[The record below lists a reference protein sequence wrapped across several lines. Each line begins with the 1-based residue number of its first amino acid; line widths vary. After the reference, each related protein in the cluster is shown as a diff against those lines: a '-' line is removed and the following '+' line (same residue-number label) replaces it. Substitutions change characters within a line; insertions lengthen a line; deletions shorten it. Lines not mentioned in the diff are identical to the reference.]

1 MNKKEKEFK
10 RFVLI
15 KAVSNNQ
22 NINIA
27 DNILEKL
34 IFEGKRIVLPNRVL
48 RNLKRYQHD

>member
-1 MNKKEKEFK
+1 MNKEEKEFK

-34 IFEGKRIVLPNRVL
+34 IFEGR
-48 RNLKRYQHD
+48 RNSLTK